1 MNWDALGAIG
11 EAVGAIAVFVSL
23 VYVAIQIRQSTKQLA
38 RGLEASQLAAFEQN
52 VESGNRIRELLI
64 VHPDL
69 AQLLLSGFKD
79 YKGLKGPERLRFDM
93 LLRNIF
99 AGIQAGYIRQLSL
112 KHDPMEFE
120 GTARMLDDILV
131 HRGAREWLAENEPD
145 WRPAFRELLDKRLVV
160 ISRRKADRSR
170 EAEPRI

>member
-1 MNWDALGAIG
+1 MNWDALGAIA

-38 RGLEASQLAAFEQN
+38 RGLEASQLAALEQN

-69 AQLLLSGFKD
+69 TQLLLSGFKD
-79 YKGLKGPERLRFDM
+79 YKELKGPEKLRFGM

-112 KHDPMEFE
+112 KQDPLEFE

-131 HRGAREWLAENEPD
+131 HRGTQEWLAENEPD
-145 WRPAFRELLDKRLVV
+145 WRPAFRELLDRRLVA
-160 ISRRKADRSR
+160 IRQRKADKNR
-170 EAEPRI
+170 EPEPLI

>member
-1 MNWDALGAIG
+1 MNWDALGAIAEG
-11 EAVGAIAVFVSL
+11 VGAIAVFVSL
-23 VYVAIQIRQSTKQLA
+23 VYVAIQIRQSAKQLA
-38 RGLEASQLAAFEQN
+38 RGLEASQLAALEQN

-79 YKGLKGPERLRFDM
+79 YKELKGPEKFRFGM

-112 KHDPMEFE
+112 KQDPLEFE
-120 GTARMLDDILV
+120 GTAGMLDDILV
-131 HRGAREWLAENEPD
+131 HRGTQEWLAENEPD
-145 WRPAFRELLDKRLVV
+145 WRPAFRELLDRRLVA
-160 ISRRKADRSR
+160 IRQRKADKNR
-170 EAEPRI
+170 ESGPLI

>member
-1 MNWDALGAIG
+1 MNWDALGAIAEG
-11 EAVGAIAVFVSL
+11 VGAIAVFVSL
-23 VYVAIQIRQSTKQLA
+23 VYVAIQIRQSAKQLA
-38 RGLEASQLAAFEQN
+38 RGLEASQLAALEQN

-79 YKGLKGPERLRFDM
+79 YKELKGPEKFRFGM

-112 KHDPMEFE
+112 KQDPLEFE

-131 HRGAREWLAENEPD
+131 HRGTQEWLAENEPD
-145 WRPAFRELLDKRLVV
+145 WRPAFRQLLDRRLVA
-160 ISRRKADRSR
+160 IRQRKADKNR
-170 EAEPRI
+170 ESGPLI

>member
-1 MNWDALGAIG
+1 MNWDALGAIA

-38 RGLEASQLAAFEQN
+38 RGLEASQLAALEQN

-69 AQLLLSGFKD
+69 TQLLLSGFKD
-79 YKGLKGPERLRFDM
+79 YKELKGPEKLRFGM

-112 KHDPMEFE
+112 KQDPLEFE

-131 HRGAREWLAENEPD
+131 HRGTQEWLAENEPD
-145 WRPAFRELLDKRLVV
+145 WRPAFRELLDRRLVA
-160 ISRRKADRSR
+160 IRQRKADKNR
-170 EAEPRI
+170 EP

>member
-1 MNWDALGAIG
+1 MNWDALGAIA
-11 EAVGAIAVFVSL
+11 EAVGAIAVCVSL
-23 VYVAIQIRQSTKQLA
+23 VYVAIQIRQSAKQLA
-38 RGLEASQLAAFEQN
+38 RGIEASQLAALEQN

-79 YKGLKGPERLRFDM
+79 YKELKGPEKFRFGM

-112 KHDPMEFE
+112 KQDPLEFE
-120 GTARMLDDILV
+120 GTARMLDDVLV
-131 HRGAREWLAENEPD
+131 HRGTQEWLAENEPD
-145 WRPAFRELLDKRLVV
+145 WRPVFRQLLDRRLVA
-160 ISRRKADRSR
+160 IRQRKADKNR
-170 EAEPRI
+170 ESGPLI

>member
-1 MNWDALGAIG
+1 MNWDALGAIA

-38 RGLEASQLAAFEQN
+38 RGLEASQLAALEQN

-69 AQLLLSGFKD
+69 TQLLLSGFKD
-79 YKGLKGPERLRFDM
+79 YKELKGPEKLRFGM

-112 KHDPMEFE
+112 KQDPLEFE

-131 HRGAREWLAENEPD
+131 RRGTQEWLAENEPD
-145 WRPAFRELLDKRLVV
+145 WRPAFRELLDRRLAA
-160 ISRRKADRSR
+160 IRQRKADKNR
-170 EAEPRI
+170 EPEPLI